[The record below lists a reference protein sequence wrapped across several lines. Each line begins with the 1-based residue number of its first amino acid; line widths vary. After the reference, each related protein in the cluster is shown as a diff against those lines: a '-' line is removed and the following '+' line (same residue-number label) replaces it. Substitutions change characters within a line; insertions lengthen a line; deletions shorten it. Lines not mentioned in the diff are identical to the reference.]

1 MSDWQEWMKTHDV
14 FGRPISP
21 KREQE
26 WTGPRP
32 GIDRN
37 DPIDRAG
44 DFAIQAFNPLNKF
57 AAGRILSTAKN
68 VMSREGSNSAP
79 KFENFQFPKDGP
91 KGPASE
97 LPPGY
102 LSGEMNPLNFRLAEG
117 EGSMPI
123 PQSGSSGVP
132 RIPPRPSSDI
142 PTQVGRS
149 GGIAAMNSPQM
160 PDRQSP
166 YENWPNRDRPMPSGP
181 MRASGRV
188 SGQGQ
193 TQPQT
198 PQSPNMFY
206 YDPGDGGPMRTL
218 GRSLPNG
225 MSVGQQQGG
234 GYISAVPIPMPTNGM
249 QKFFQADYSGQN
261 NVQKPQ
267 TNAPMPP
274 PRPANLGQGQQ
285 QPPQQQPA
293 KNMDYGDRMPPL
305 AKQQQAGMEVPR
317 DQDGNIIP
325 TGNAAGGAIHQAH
338 KVAKEKATPCHSG
351 IINMAVGGRT
361 DHIPMNV
368 LEGSYVLPADIVSGL
383 GEGNTL
389 AGSKILD
396 NMFHSSPY
404 ATKTPD
410 FKATPKFPSPAPM
423 VNQPKAQAM
432 GGRSTSAKSKPVPII
447 AAGGEY
453 VVHPE
458 TVTQLGK
465 GDMNAGHEYLDNF
478 VKYVRAH
485 TAKTL
490 QNLPGPRKD

>member
-1 MSDWQEWMKTHDV
+1 MADDTNYLMRLQDFLTHV
-14 FGRPISP
+14 LQSNSPSKSPMQPQPSGKQQTSNTFGAGEEPIVDPYVSVASKMP
-21 KREQE
+21 PVSTVSSTQPQRLSALQNEVDHIRQMP
-26 WTGPRP
+26 TGP
-32 GIDRN
+32 INRN
-37 DPIDRAG
+37 
-44 DFAIQAFNPLNKF
+44 
-57 AAGRILSTAKN
+57 
-68 VMSREGSNSAP
+68 AP
-79 KFENFQFPKDGP
+79 
-91 KGPASE
+91 
-97 LPPGY
+97 
-102 LSGEMNPLNFRLAEG
+102 
-117 EGSMPI
+117 
-123 PQSGSSGVP
+123 
-132 RIPPRPSSDI
+132 
-142 PTQVGRS
+142 TTT
-149 GGIAAMNSPQM
+149 
-160 PDRQSP
+160 
-166 YENWPNRDRPMPSGP
+166 
-181 MRASGRV
+181 GRV
-188 SGQGQ
+188 SAPAQ

-198 PQSPNMFY
+198 PQSPNMY
-206 YDPGDGGPMRTL
+206 YMDRGDGSPMVNL

-234 GYISAVPIPMPTNGM
+234 GYISAVPISQPTTGM

-261 NVQKPQ
+261 PVAKPQ
-267 TNAPMPP
+267 ANVPMPP
-274 PRPANLGQGQQ
+274 QRPANLGQ
-285 QPPQQQPA
+285 PTPQMRTEAP
-293 KNMDYGDRMPPL
+293 KNMDYGDRTPPL
-305 AKQQQAGMEVPR
+305 ARQQQAPAPIEDKGFR
-317 DQDGNIIP
+317 DAALARNQEFSNMGLSGDK
-325 TGNAAGGAIHQAH
+325 AGGRINHAH
-338 KVAKEKATPCHSG
+338 KIAKEKATPCHSG

-410 FKATPKFPSPAPM
+410 FKANPKFPSPAPM

-432 GGRSTSAKSKPVPII
+432 GGRSMSPKSKPVPII

-453 VVHPE
+453 VVHPG